1 MLPKFLK
8 PFHISKSNLIRIGPK
23 TDGGYIVDKRIFN
36 KTDALIT
43 CGLNDDW
50 EFEKSFLKKNKIN
63 KILSKRKYP
72 IIDLDYKNFKR
83 REDIKIEFNR

>member
-1 MLPKFLK
+1 MKIIHIHANNYGGIDKNGTPKVIELSMLN
-8 PFHISKSNLIRIGPK
+8 SK
-23 TDGGYIVDKRIFN
+23 
-36 KTDALIT
+36 
-43 CGLNDDW
+43 
-50 EFEKSFLKKNKIN
+50 KIKVN

>member
-1 MLPKFLK
+1 VLRKFLK

-36 KTDALIT
+36 KTDTLIT

-83 REDIKIEFNR
+83 RKDIKIQFS

>member
-1 MLPKFLK
+1 MLRKFLK

-36 KTDALIT
+36 KTDTLIT

-83 REDIKIEFNR
+83 RKDIKIQFS